1 MRPPMNEDVDPVYR
15 RVNRL
20 SQTPNLIVDL
30 VRTALRPG
38 KALHLRWYDR
48 IIYGIGAIILA
59 VVVLGLL
66 YSAVTGRLHGP

>member
-15 RVNRL
+15 RVSRL

-30 VRTALRPG
+30 VRTALRPA

-66 YSAVTGRLHGP
+66 YSAVTGRL